1 MQTSQ
6 VPRSPEPA
14 QPGWRV
20 AFLGLLL
27 MLVLAALLAGCQPAS
42 PTPSPRPLPPATP
55 SPTPSP
61 GVASPLPTPEA
72 TPTLKAEVRPTPPRP
87 PAILYAMNDSRNT
100 DWQAVNPAY
109 GPVGSHVRFLW
120 EQVNPALGVFDWSR
134 VDAYLEAASRAR
146 VRLRSG
152 EEISKPVL
160 LVVGIYSAWA
170 PGWDYNHY
178 DHAPQWLYQDM
189 GRPQL
194 GGRYVGYLLEPEGC
208 TPTSAPMYD
217 DPAYQEAFR
226 AMVMALGQRYNRD
239 PRVSAV
245 LIANGID
252 DESRAIVS
260 KACPHYDDAL
270 AQYVT
275 PQEYDEFVLNTIDW
289 YRQAFP
295 DKAVFLQPAAAIWQN
310 RKRYVDY
317 AVSRT
322 PPVGIKMNGLVP
334 DEGSWFGYKSLA
346 GMGMMDL
353 VDAYRD
359 QTLIAFEPKL
369 YYPLDEFAYWTLLA
383 GLAHWPDFIDVQADS
398 GGGSGFLRHLPNIPG
413 LAQFVQENLGT
424 RLETASQVWIVLRDT
439 ELPKELYN
447 GYGSG
452 EYGDWDRGLTRPENL
467 PGNATVLV
475 KREELPAAAQAQ
487 PYGRQCRRT
496 DEATGNTEMSFD
508 VDDRFPY
515 AGRTPLAQDPSN
527 GVWYELEAIFL
538 NHYAEEGADTLALK
552 YQDAQGNLRT
562 EVLRKGADLGER
574 DTWVTH
580 IWILRDAYFHGQMPG
595 GTDFVLSSNGDGDE
609 FIHRVRVIAHGPG
622 EPLPPGAT
630 PPPDARGGTP
640 TPTPQ
645 GPSPTLPPQT
655 PTPLPPTATHTPT
668 ATPTPTLSPT
678 PSDTPTP
685 ASPTPVLAERRDLV
699 LGQGLQG
706 YAGVADTYLN
716 VNVPLSNYASHQTLA
731 VGCEGSRSRSR
742 ALLRFDLGF
751 LPPEQ
756 THVIG
761 ARLLLLP
768 VARVAGGEMEVQAY
782 RLLRPW
788 EVAEATWYQ
797 AASGVA
803 WGVPGADSAADREA
817 RPAARATVGEVQR
830 WVTLDVTSLVREW
843 VRDPAGNH
851 GLLLV
856 CSASQWAEYLFGS
869 SERYAQMERP
879 QLQVAYGVI
888 ATPTPTV
895 TSTPTWTPTPSST
908 PSPTWTPVPSPTP
921 TPTLPPTKT
930 PTPTAPL
937 TPAWTPAPS
946 PTSTPTLPPTK
957 TPTPPTP
964 PTPTWTPA
972 PPLPPTK
979 TPTSGP
985 PVPAPPLTP
994 EPSPPPAT
1002 LVPPTWTS
1010 TPQPPAPM
1018 PSPRAPTPSPGP
1030 TRVQPTALMLAGV
1043 LVLLVASGI
1052 LAWLVLGGRRKGR
1065 GR

>member
-6 VPRSPEPA
+6 ASRSPKPA
-14 QPGWRV
+14 RLGWR
-20 AFLGLLL
+20 FGLLGLLPV
-27 MLVLAALLAGCQPAS
+27 LVLVALVAGCQPAS
-42 PTPSPRPLPPATP
+42 PTPSPPPIPTVTP
-55 SPTPSP
+55 SPTPP
-61 GVASPLPTPEA
+61 PEAARPLPRPSA
-72 TPTLKAEVRPTPPRP
+72 TPTLKVEVSPTPPRP
-87 PAILYAMNDSRNT
+87 APILYAMNDSRNT
-100 DWQAVNPAY
+100 DWRQVNPAY
-109 GPVGSHVRFLW
+109 GPVGSHIRFFW
-120 EQVNPALGVFDWSR
+120 EQVNPARGVFDWSR
-134 VDAYLEAASRAR
+134 VDAYLQAASQQR

-152 EEISKPVL
+152 EEVPKPVL
-160 LVVGIYSAWA
+160 LAVGIYSAWA

-226 AMVMALGQRYNRD
+226 AMVLALGQRYNRD

-260 KACPHYDDAL
+260 KACKQYDEAL
-270 AQYVT
+270 ASYVT
-275 PQEYDEFVLNTIDW
+275 PQEYDEFVLKSIDW

-295 DKAVFLQPAAAIWQN
+295 DKPVFLQPAAAIWQA

-322 PPVGIKMNGLVP
+322 PPVGIKMNGLAP

-383 GLAHWPDFIDVQADS
+383 GLAHWPDFIDVQAAPD
-398 GGGSGFLRHLPNIPG
+398 GGSGFLRHLPNVPG
-413 LAQFVQENLGT
+413 LAQFVEENLGT
-424 RLETASQVWIVLRDT
+424 RVETASQVWIVLRDT

-447 GYGSG
+447 GFGSG
-452 EYGDWDRGLTRPENL
+452 EYGDWDRGLTRPEGL
-467 PGNATVLV
+467 PGNGTVLV
-475 KREELPAAAQAQ
+475 KREELPPQAQAQ

-515 AGRTPLAQDPSN
+515 AGRTPLAQDPRN
-527 GVWYELEAIFL
+527 GVWYELEVIFL
-538 NHYAEEGADTLALK
+538 NRYTAEGADTLALK
-552 YQDAQGNLRT
+552 YKDAQGNLRT
-562 EVLRKGADLGER
+562 EVLRKGPALGER
-574 DTWVTH
+574 DTWVTYT
-580 IWILRDAYFHGQMPG
+580 WVLQDAFFGNQMPG

-645 GPSPTLPPQT
+645 GPSPTLPPPT
-655 PTPLPPTATHTPT
+655 PTPLPLPPTATPTPLAPT
-668 ATPTPTLSPT
+668 ATPTPTPSPT

-685 ASPTPVLAERRDLV
+685 APPTPVLAERQNVVLV
-699 LGQGLQG
+699 PGVQG

-716 VNVPLSNYASHQTLA
+716 VNIPLSNYGAQQTLA

-742 ALLRFDLGF
+742 ALIRFDLGF
-751 LPPEQ
+751 LPPDR

-788 EVAEATWYQ
+788 QAAEATWYQ

-817 RPAARATVGEVQR
+817 RPIARASVGEVYR
-830 WVTLDVTSLVREW
+830 WVTLDVTDLVREW
-843 VRDPAGNH
+843 VRAPEGNY
-851 GLLLV
+851 GVLLL
-856 CSASQWAEYLFGS
+856 CSASGWAEYLFGA
-869 SERYAQMERP
+869 SERHAQMERP

-895 TSTPTWTPTPSST
+895 TSTPTWTPS
-908 PSPTWTPVPSPTP
+908 PSPTWTPAPTLTPTP
-921 TPTLPPTKT
+921 TPLPTKT
-930 PTPTAPL
+930 PTPTAPP
-937 TPAWTPAPS
+937 TATWTPGP
-946 PTSTPTLPPTK
+946 PPPPTK
-957 TPTPPTP
+957 TPTP
-964 PTPTWTPA
+964 A
-972 PPLPPTK
+972 
-979 TPTSGP
+979 P
-985 PVPAPPLTP
+985 PVPAPPVTR
-994 EPSPPPAT
+994 EPSPEPTEPPVT
-1002 LVPPTWTS
+1002 LAPPTGTPTS
-1010 TPQPPAPM
+1010 QPPLPTSA
-1018 PSPRAPTPSPGP
+1018 PSPTPTPPPSPS
-1030 TRVQPTALMLAGV
+1030 RVRPAAFMLVGV
-1043 LVLLVASGI
+1043 LVLLAASGI
-1052 LAWLVLGGRRKGR
+1052 LAWLALGGRGKGQVR
-1065 GR
+1065 